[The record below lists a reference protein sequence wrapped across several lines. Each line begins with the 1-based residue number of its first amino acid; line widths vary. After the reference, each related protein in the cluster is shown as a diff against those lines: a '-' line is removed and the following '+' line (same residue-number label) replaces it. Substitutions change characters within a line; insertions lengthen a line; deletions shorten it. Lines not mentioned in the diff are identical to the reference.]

1 MLLFTGKKIPHVI
14 CSPFTW
20 PHFYLPPHYCT
31 SRLLFLCLCYPSP
44 LSSPTLA
51 SSCLYLCSGLKQRS
65 LNHIRDGSFATCHPL
80 YRSAAAVLS
89 LFSCFFHISA
99 FVSINPRLSSPLFLT
114 LTQFS
119 YTTLIIS
126 PLHLLSPLQ
135 LHHHPCL
142 LSLIYQL
149 SIPASSFLCPVNFL
163 PYVSSLLPPLL
174 TKAQL
179 VFFLLPRLLPCA
191 SKSGGGQHTA
201 PLRFSFIPP
210 RG

>member
-1 MLLFTGKKIPHVI
+1 MPSIIPKCCCRVV
-14 CSPFTW
+14 S
-20 PHFYLPPHYCT
+20 
-31 SRLLFLCLCYPSP
+31 
-44 LSSPTLA
+44 
-51 SSCLYLCSGLKQRS
+51 
-65 LNHIRDGSFATCHPL
+65 
-80 YRSAAAVLS
+80 
-89 LFSCFFHISA
+89 FSCFFHISA

-163 PYVSSLLPPLL
+163 PYISSLLPPLL

-201 PLRFSFIPP
+201 PLRFFFHSTKRVTSKKKCFLTCLSPSWSFLLFSFLFQEWVTATDLLISLD
-210 RG
+210 RLNTFGDEFFKDAKVLRSYFYAISDFSVGGR